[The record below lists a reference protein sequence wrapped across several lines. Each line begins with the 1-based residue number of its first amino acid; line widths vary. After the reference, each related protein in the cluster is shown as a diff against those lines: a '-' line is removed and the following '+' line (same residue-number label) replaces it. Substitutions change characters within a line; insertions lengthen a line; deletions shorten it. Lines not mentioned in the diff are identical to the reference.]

1 MRIITRN
8 VDEKDRKKLD
18 NIKTYYGQ
26 KTETKALNNL
36 IDDFEKIYQIIE
48 ENKKLKLKL
57 SFIRNGNV

>member
-8 VDEKDRKKLD
+8 VNEKDRKKLD

-48 ENKKLKLKL
+48 ENKKLKIKL
-57 SFIRNGNV
+57 SFIQRRKI